1 MKKTVL
7 LAMLTASALATPL
20 AASAAEKVSCD
31 DILAQMDA
39 NECIGGKLNEADA
52 ALNAAYKKAVA
63 FTQKND
69 KESPVEGEPTE
80 PETLKKAQRAWIQF
94 RDAHCA
100 GMGFKARGGTLEPY
114 NDMRC
119 QFLLTRERT
128 AQLKELI
135 RLPGQ

>member
-1 MKKTVL
+1 MKTFL
-7 LAMLTASALATPL
+7 LAILTAGALAAPL
-20 AASAAEKVSCD
+20 TVAAKAKVACD
-31 DILAQMDA
+31 DVVSQMEA
-39 NECIGGKLNEADA
+39 NECIGDEYGKADA
-52 ALNAAYKKAVA
+52 SLNAAYKKALA

-69 KESPVEGEPTE
+69 MESPVEGEPTE
-80 PETLKKAQRAWIQF
+80 TETLKKAQRAWIQF

-114 NDMRC
+114 ENIRC
-119 QFLLTRERT
+119 QLLLTKERS

>member
-1 MKKTVL
+1 MKTIL
-7 LAMLTASALATPL
+7 LAILTASALAAPL
-20 AASAAEKVSCD
+20 TVAAKEKVACD
-31 DILAQMDA
+31 DVVSQMEA
-39 NECIGGKLNEADA
+39 NECIGDEYGKADA
-52 ALNAAYKKAVA
+52 ALNAAYKKALA

-80 PETLKKAQRAWIQF
+80 TETLKKAQRAWIQF

-114 NDMRC
+114 ENIRC
-119 QFLLTRERT
+119 QLLLTKERS